1 MSKRPGGRSR
11 QRELFPLSRKP
22 AIAVD
27 PEHPLVRITELLD
40 WDELLD
46 KVEEI
51 RAARVKSR
59 AGRPPHLRAL
69 LGAVILRATKK
80 MTFRD
85 AEDQVRYY
93 APARYLCGLS
103 ESDWTP
109 DHDTIHEFTQ
119 SLGEDGIKVIN
130 EYVVKLA
137 VVKKLADPSVA
148 VGDITVQ
155 EAAIPYPNEM
165 RLMAGFL
172 SAVTGCAARGGRV
185 LQQLIAHLAPAIA
198 AGKAKIRGYH
208 LFAQTKELKDQM
220 MWQVTRMVEKIREGV
235 RQALEQPLP
244 APRNGHIAAARGRLA
259 RVSDTMDK
267 LLPQIRHWLKTGFV
281 AKNKIISLQ
290 IPEAHAV
297 VRGKVGKKVEFG
309 FKWGFTRLGG
319 GYLLAKRGHQK
330 LDIEDKR
337 FVVDAVDDLKE
348 LFGRAPRDYAYDRGG
363 YGVEALK
370 RLKERGVR
378 NVAVAPVGKHPWA
391 VSERVRRRMVKERAA
406 IEAGIGSVKCARYG
420 FNKPTARSA
429 RMMGVAGQLG
439 VLGFNLTKLA
449 RELAAA

>member
-1 MSKRPGGRSR
+1 MSKRPGAGSR
-11 QRELFPLSRKP
+11 QRELFPLSKKP

-27 PEHPLVRITELLD
+27 AQHPLVRITELLD

-80 MTFRD
+80 MTFRE
-85 AEDQVRYY
+85 AEDQIRYY

-103 ESDWTP
+103 ESEWTP

-119 SLGEDGIKVIN
+119 SLGEEGVKLIN

-155 EAAIPYPNEM
+155 EAAIPYPSEM
-165 RLMAGFL
+165 RLMAAFL
-172 SAVTGCAARGGRV
+172 STVAACGARGGRV
-185 LQQLIAHLAPAIA
+185 LQQLLAQLAPAFA
-198 AGKAKIRGYH
+198 ALKAKIRGYH
-208 LFAQTKELKDQM
+208 LFAQTKEKKDHV
-220 MWQVTRMVEKIREGV
+220 MWQVARAVERV
-235 RQALEQPLP
+235 RARVQAALHQPLP
-244 APRNGHIAAARGRLA
+244 APRSGRVAAARDRLS
-259 RVSDTMDK
+259 RVTDTMGK
-267 LLPQIRHWLKTGFV
+267 LLPQIRHWLRTGFV

-290 IPEAHAV
+290 IPETHAV

-309 FKWGFTRLGG
+309 FKWGFTRLRG

-337 FVVDAVDDLKE
+337 FVVDAVDDLKA

-363 YGVEALK
+363 FGVEALK
-370 RLKERGVR
+370 RLQERGVR
-378 NVAVAPVGKHPWA
+378 NVAVAPVGKHPWV

-406 IEAGIGSVKCARYG
+406 IEAGIGSVKCGRYG
-420 FNKPTARSA
+420 FNKPNARSA
-429 RMMGVAGQLG
+429 KMMGIAGHLG

-449 RELAAA
+449 REVALA

>member
-11 QRELFPLSRKP
+11 QRELFPLSKKP
-22 AIAVD
+22 AIAID
-27 PEHPLVRITELLD
+27 PEHPLVRITELLN

-51 RAARVKSR
+51 REARVKSR

-85 AEDQVRYY
+85 AEDQIRYY

-103 ESDWTP
+103 ESEWTP

-119 SLGEDGIKVIN
+119 SLGEEGVKLIN

-137 VVKKLADPSVA
+137 VAKKLADPSVA

-165 RLMAGFL
+165 RLMAAFL
-172 SAVTGCAARGGRV
+172 SAVQTCALPICRA
-185 LQQLIAHLAPAIA
+185 LQQLMTSMAPAIA
-198 AGKAKIRGYH
+198 AAKAKIRAYH
-208 LFAQTKELKDQM
+208 LFAQTKELKDRV
-220 MWQVTRMVEKIREGV
+220 MWQVARMVGRIRERLQDTLDGPM
-235 RQALEQPLP
+235 QP
-244 APRNGHIAAARGRLA
+244 PRSGHVAAARGRLEHL
-259 RVSDTMDK
+259 SDTMGT
-267 LLPQIRHWLKTGFV
+267 LLPQIRHWLRTGFV
-281 AKNKIISLQ
+281 AKNKTISLQ

-297 VRGKVGKKVEFG
+297 VRGKVGKAVEFG

-319 GYLLAKRGHQK
+319 GYLLAKRGHRK

-348 LFGRAPRDYAYDRGG
+348 LFGAVPKDYAYDRGG
-363 YGVEALK
+363 FAFEPLEKLK
-370 RLKERGVR
+370 QRGVR
-378 NVAVAPVGKHPWA
+378 NIAVAPMGKHPWL

-406 IEAGIGSVKCARYG
+406 IEAGIGSVKCSRYG
-420 FNKPTARSA
+420 FNRPNARSA
-429 RMMGVAGQLG
+429 KMMGIAGQLG

-449 RELAAA
+449 REVAVA